1 MKVPRIELGRLG
13 DLSRLRALPLH
24 LSGRQRTIARWAGI
38 SLLALVSFLFTLKFT
53 FPYDRLEGK
62 LAEVLAGKYDVT
74 VGDVGGGF
82 LPGTVVFE
90 NVVLRSRP
98 DQPGEKATEI
108 AIDELVLDM
117 GLDFGLLGALRKK
130 VVFDVDAELVGG
142 TIEAEVESSTTNF
155 EAHIET
161 EALELGKLPGVA
173 AAVGL
178 PLSGA
183 LDAKIDLQLPGAK
196 WKNAEG
202 NIALDCVGCTVGDGV
217 AKLTMTPNGSS
228 RRRRSAGAAAFQS
241 TGVTVPR
248 LALGQAQVQVDI
260 SKGVGEIKNF
270 SATSQD
276 GWLKIEGKIEFRDP
290 FANTLFPG
298 CMRFKLSDELK
309 RRDPKFGNIEYTLSE
324 KTRQQD
330 GSFAIPTKGRL
341 AELRWDVRR
350 KCGTGGA
357 SDSESDDRGVSERP
371 GLARRPRLGRPGA
384 GGADGDE
391 RPGATEGVRREVSA
405 TPEPGGEGRGGRDG
419 TEGVPQP
426 GSSGPSMSG
435 RGSPGDAGAAPS
447 AQPPDGHG
455 GGDQVLQRMPPEQ
468 EQQPAEGQPPP
479 PPPGGEA
486 PPPPPPDHDGEGG
499 QGGEMQPPPEA
510 EQPPADQP
518 LPDQPPDQLPD
529 QPPEQAPDQPPDQP
543 PPQEQPQEGQYEP
556 PPRDPEDRTVQ

>member
-38 SLLALVSFLFTLKFT
+38 SLLALVSFLFALKFT

-62 LAEVLAGKYDVT
+62 LAEALAGKYDVT

-90 NVVLRSRP
+90 DVVLRSRP
-98 DQPGEKATEI
+98 DTPGEKATEI
-108 AIDELVLDM
+108 AIDELVLDL
-117 GLDFGLLGALRKK
+117 GLDFGLVGALRKK
-130 VVFDVDAELVGG
+130 AVFDVDAELVGG
-142 TIEAEVESSTTNF
+142 TIEAEVESSASDF

-183 LDAKIDLQLPGAK
+183 LDAEIDLHLPGAK

-202 NIALDCVGCTVGDGV
+202 RIALDCIGCTVGDGV
-217 AKLTMTPNGSS
+217 AKLTMTPNGGSS

-248 LALGQAQVQVDI
+248 LALGQAQVQLDI
-260 SKGVGEIKNF
+260 TKGVGEIKNF

-309 RRDPKFGNIEYTLSE
+309 KRDPKFGNIEYTLSE
-324 KTRQQD
+324 KVRQQD

-341 AELRWDVRR
+341 TELRWDVRR
-350 KCGTGGA
+350 KCGGGA
-357 SDSESDDRGVSERP
+357 ADTETEDRRLSDRP
-371 GLARRPRLGRPGA
+371 GLARRPRLGQPGA
-384 GGADGDE
+384 EGDE
-391 RPGATEGVRREVSA
+391 VPGATEGLRREVGA
-405 TPEPGGEGRGGRDG
+405 RPEQEDGRGREGRQ
-419 TEGVPQP
+419 EVPEP
-426 GSSGPSMSG
+426 GSSGPPMNG
-435 RGSPGDAGAAPS
+435 RGSSGDAGAAP
-447 AQPPDGHG
+447 PPPPTDDQG
-455 GGDQVLQRMPPEQ
+455 GSGDAVLQRMPPEQ
-468 EQQPAEGQPPP
+468 EQQPPPQEGAEPPPP
-479 PPPGGEA
+479 PPPG
-486 PPPPPPDHDGEGG
+486 EGD
-499 QGGEMQPPPEA
+499 EVQPPPEGA
-510 EQPPADQP
+510 EPPQDQQLPEQPPPEQP
-518 LPDQPPDQLPD
+518 PDQPPDQ
-529 QPPEQAPDQPPDQP
+529 Q
-543 PPQEQPQEGQYEP
+543 PPQEQPQEGQFEP